1 MDVNTLLPYI
11 YGSVSIIIII
21 LLYIA
26 YAVFR
31 IKRRIWKELNED
43 EPTPQMY
50 AQQQIPQY
58 QQPQYN

>member
-11 YGSVSIIIII
+11 YGAVSIIIII

-43 EPTPQMY
+43 EPTQMY

-58 QQPQYN
+58 QTQYN